1 MKKTMMLAAFA
12 GLFLVSCKKD
22 YTCECTIT
30 STTYVNGTAT
40 VGTPQVTDTDL
51 GKMKKADAE
60 DKCEKD
66 NGDVM
71 TGDTQNGIKANKNC
85 DLK

>member
-22 YTCECTIT
+22 YTCECTTTVTTYSNGVSST
-30 STTYVNGTAT
+30 STPDVKDYQT
-40 VGTPQVTDTDL
+40 
-51 GKMKKADAE
+51 GKMKKDEAE
-60 DKCEKD
+60 TKCEKD
-66 NGDVM
+66 NAESM
-71 TGDTQNGIKANKNC
+71 TGDNQNGIKAVKTC